1 MATYKVP
8 QDVEAD
14 DKLLGPFTFR
24 QFIYLMIVFGSGMLA
39 VALFQL
45 FPLLAIIPLPF
56 MIFFGLLALPLKKD
70 QPMETYLAALL
81 SFYTKPNKRYWLPG
95 QSESTILITAPKQ
108 VEASRARD
116 LSSEEASHRLSFLA
130 EIVDSEG
137 HAIKNA
143 NTTMKDEFYA
153 EAYNTT
159 DMFDANRSDNYNLNN
174 IMIQQ
179 QQERR
184 EAVVNQMRNAIE
196 TSEYNYDNIS
206 NNNMIQLPGQRVI
219 QPRAGFG
226 TNDNGFSASGAPA
239 TTSGFESP
247 TVIQPDLPAQTAITS
262 AGLPSYDPLMDQQPV
277 DFSTGQSSQ
286 TNQLSQPNPN
296 QHTPQPVEDPQAT
309 ADRIRREN
317 ESEVYVSL
325 H

>member
-1 MATYKVP
+1 
-8 QDVEAD
+8 
-14 DKLLGPFTFR
+14 
-24 QFIYLMIVFGSGMLA
+24 MIVFGCGMLA

-45 FPLLAIIPLPF
+45 FPLLAVIPVPF
-56 MIFFGLLALPLKKD
+56 MIFFGALALPLKKD

-81 SFYTKPNKRYWLPG
+81 SFYTKPNKRYWLPY

-143 NTTMKDEFYA
+143 STTMKDEFYA

-174 IMIQQ
+174 IMVQQ

-184 EAVVNQMRNAIE
+184 AAVVDQMRNAIE
-196 TSEYNYDNIS
+196 TSEYNYDNTIAK
-206 NNNMIQLPGQRVI
+206 NNMIQLPGKRVI
-219 QPRAGFG
+219 NPVLVL
-226 TNDNGFSASGAPA
+226 AS
-239 TTSGFESP
+239 TT
-247 TVIQPDLPAQTAITS
+247 IT
-262 AGLPSYDPLMDQQPV
+262 
-277 DFSTGQSSQ
+277 T
-286 TNQLSQPNPN
+286 
-296 QHTPQPVEDPQAT
+296 
-309 ADRIRREN
+309 
-317 ESEVYVSL
+317 
-325 H
+325 